1 MESGG
6 TIKRPPLAGI
16 RIVDLTRL
24 VAGPFAGILLAD
36 LGAELIKVETG
47 GGDITRGRTPI
58 VDGVSMY
65 YAALNRNKKSVS
77 LNLYNERAKELFR
90 ELVKVSD
97 VVMEN
102 FRPGTMAAMGFD
114 YESLKAIKP
123 DIILASGS
131 GFGQNGP
138 MAKRSAQNRVLEAF
152 TGLQSL
158 TGYPDRPPVRS
169 GVAVVDYST
178 GLYLTIGILAAIM
191 YHQQTGEGQHVDC
204 CLMDSAISL
213 LAGVFVPY
221 LAGGELPQREG
232 NSTGNSSLTNMFET
246 KDGYVHIAAAHNNQ
260 FWKVA
265 KVIGRE
271 DLVGDPRFKTSPDR
285 IAHKDELETIVQDW
299 LCQRTTKE
307 AFSAL
312 LAEGVTCGTLNTIA
326 DMVKEPQVHAREM
339 IQEVE
344 HPRIGKIPV
353 PGTAIKFS
361 SIPKVPLK
369 HPPDMG
375 ENNEDILCGLLGHSK
390 EELGAW
396 EMEGVFEEK
405 GGGANDAG

>member
-1 MESGG
+1 VCAQHGWWFPEQA
-6 TIKRPPLAGI
+6 PPVGSRLAQVGLDTAQRDGI
-16 RIVDLTRL
+16 AVIDHRL
-24 VAGPFAGILLAD
+24 LHRVVNELDPF
-36 LGAELIKVETG
+36 
-47 GGDITRGRTPI
+47 GDR
-58 VDGVSMY
+58 
-65 YAALNRNKKSVS
+65 AL
-77 LNLYNERAKELFR
+77 
-90 ELVKVSD
+90 ELVLARGDLLGPAAIDHLD
-97 VVMEN
+97 V
-102 FRPGTMAAMGFD
+102 
-114 YESLKAIKP
+114 
-123 DIILASGS
+123 
-131 GFGQNGP
+131 
-138 MAKRSAQNRVLEAF
+138 
-152 TGLQSL
+152 
-158 TGYPDRPPVRS
+158 
-169 GVAVVDYST
+169 
-178 GLYLTIGILAAIM
+178 LAA
-191 YHQQTGEGQHVDC
+191 GQALGH
-204 CLMDSAISL
+204 A
-213 LAGVFVPY
+213 AGVH
-221 LAGGELPQREG
+221 R
-232 NSTGNSSLTNMFET
+232 
-246 KDGYVHIAAAHNNQ
+246 DIAAAHNNQ